1 MRVIKVTMIVK
12 ELNGGTEYSV
22 SWEDEDKE
30 VYALKEAPGSTLICL
45 SAKSRQIRPQK
56 CNNFNVKGAMWYK
69 GCHVNI
75 NDTENST

>member
-30 VYALKEAPGSTLICL
+30 VYALKVLMTDVGDGFDLIIRITTESSTSTRLYIYNPAMLRTISTLIL
-45 SAKSRQIRPQK
+45 RP
-56 CNNFNVKGAMWYK
+56 
-69 GCHVNI
+69 
-75 NDTENST
+75 D